1 MTRAVDERREA
12 ASEPQP
18 SRPSPVG
25 AAGAPASSVAATA
38 IDAAGTAPAAPP
50 PPALTPGVFINEVM
64 AWSAALAVVGVAATV
79 QTPQAT
85 ALLSDDVIR
94 STALRHLGLEVLCCC
109 LAAAV
114 LFMGLRRSKPM
125 AAGMFSFAAEPGALS
140 TAALL
145 AAVAY
150 PLADPLLHQACLA
163 AEQALG
169 VSALLPDPGSGLA
182 AQLAEAR
189 QAGDGLSLALH
200 GAASCL
206 VGPLWEETFWRGF
219 FLASMTRVLPLPA
232 CVAASSTLFAAL
244 HLGPGNLLPI
254 AGLSAAC
261 DLLYLRTGSL
271 AAPLLFHAGWN
282 AYELA
287 GILVLGREAF
297 V

>member
-1 MTRAVDERREA
+1 
-12 ASEPQP
+12 
-18 SRPSPVG
+18 
-25 AAGAPASSVAATA
+25 
-38 IDAAGTAPAAPP
+38 
-50 PPALTPGVFINEVM
+50 M
-64 AWSAALAVVGVAATV
+64 AWSAALAVVGAATSV
-79 QTPQAT
+79 QTPQVE
-85 ALLSDDVIR
+85 ALLADDVVR
-94 STALRHLGLEVLCCC
+94 SAAVRHLGLEVLCCC

-114 LFMGLRRSKPM
+114 LFMGLRRSKPT
-125 AAGMFSFAAEPGALS
+125 AAGMFNFAPEPGALG

-145 AAVAY
+145 ALAAY

-169 VSALLPDPGSGLA
+169 VSALFPDPGAGLA
-182 AQLAEAR
+182 AQLVEAR
-189 QAGDGLSLALH
+189 DVGDGVSLALH

-254 AGLSAAC
+254 AALSAVC
-261 DLLYLRTGSL
+261 DVLYLRTGSL